1 MDRVLCVDDINRCNT
16 FIMTWG
22 VQIEKFS
29 LYITNSLESITETR
43 LMQNNSKFTRKEDVS
58 QRNTYVKQAVFRMI

>member
-1 MDRVLCVDDINRCNT
+1 
-16 FIMTWG
+16 MTWG

-43 LMQNNSKFTRKEDVS
+43 LMQNTSKFTRKEDVS